1 MRIRNLHA
9 IGKIVETP
17 FGFKA
22 SSVLDLRSAGLKD
35 NLFLIRCRNS
45 LDNMT
50 GCAHCGYGP
59 GILQFLNATELPD
72 LPLAKPPVRHS
83 RRFMNTITRRDQSR
97 GLTLQDEVNRLFED
111 NFTRERSGHADLAT
125 WAPPVD
131 IYETENELVVKAEL
145 PDFQDKDIDVRITNN
160 TLTIRGERKF
170 EKDVKEENYL
180 RIERA
185 HGSFMRSFSLPNTV
199 SSENIRADYRNGVLT
214 LHMAKR
220 EESKPKQIKVSVA
233 ANGK

>member
-1 MRIRNLHA
+1 
-9 IGKIVETP
+9 
-17 FGFKA
+17 
-22 SSVLDLRSAGLKD
+22 
-35 NLFLIRCRNS
+35 
-45 LDNMT
+45 
-50 GCAHCGYGP
+50 
-59 GILQFLNATELPD
+59 
-72 LPLAKPPVRHS
+72 
-83 RRFMNTITRRDQSR
+83 MNTITRRDQSR

-145 PDFQDKDIDVRITNN
+145 PDLQDKDIDVRITNN

-185 HGSFMRSFSLPNTV
+185 YGSFMRSFSLPNTV

-214 LHMAKR
+214 LHLAKR
-220 EESKPKQIKVSVA
+220 EESKPKQIKISVST
-233 ANGK
+233 NGK

>member
-1 MRIRNLHA
+1 
-9 IGKIVETP
+9 
-17 FGFKA
+17 
-22 SSVLDLRSAGLKD
+22 
-35 NLFLIRCRNS
+35 
-45 LDNMT
+45 
-50 GCAHCGYGP
+50 
-59 GILQFLNATELPD
+59 
-72 LPLAKPPVRHS
+72 
-83 RRFMNTITRRDQSR
+83 MNTITRRDQSR

-131 IYETENELVVKAEL
+131 IYETENELVVKTEL

-185 HGSFMRSFSLPNTV
+185 YGSFMRSFSLPNTV

-220 EESKPKQIKVSVA
+220 EESKPKQIKISVS

>member
-1 MRIRNLHA
+1 
-9 IGKIVETP
+9 
-17 FGFKA
+17 
-22 SSVLDLRSAGLKD
+22 
-35 NLFLIRCRNS
+35 
-45 LDNMT
+45 
-50 GCAHCGYGP
+50 
-59 GILQFLNATELPD
+59 
-72 LPLAKPPVRHS
+72 
-83 RRFMNTITRRDQSR
+83 MNTITRRDQSR

-170 EKDVKEENYL
+170 EKDVKEDNYL

-185 HGSFMRSFSLPNTV
+185 YGSFVRSFSLPNTV
-199 SSENIRADYRNGVLT
+199 SAENIRADYRNGVLT

-220 EESKPKQIKVSVA
+220 EESKPKQIKISVA